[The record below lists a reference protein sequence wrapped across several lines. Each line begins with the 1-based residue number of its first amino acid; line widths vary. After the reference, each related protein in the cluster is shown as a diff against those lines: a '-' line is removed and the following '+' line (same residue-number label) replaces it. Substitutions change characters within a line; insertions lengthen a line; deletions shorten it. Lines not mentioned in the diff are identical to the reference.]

1 MPACLFPGERISP
14 VRALTMKDY
23 ENQITGL
30 KKENFNLKL
39 RIYFMEERMQQK
51 FDDSAEDIFK
61 TNIELKVEVESQKR
75 ELAEKQELLVSAWKA
90 LESLEGKESSEIFHV
105 KEEANREREQLKN
118 FYNKR
123 IRQLEEDLKAAED
136 EVEKMA
142 TIAEQEKVRNI
153 GMEKQLL
160 AFGLSS
166 TFTPAPTQDVHH
178 VLQEKDRLSGKNLGV
193 RGPEMKE
200 RHSQLRGSQCRWIFS
215 SSGKRNL
222 QVVLSYI
229 LGSELTRDGHSEFL
243 CSKCVYMLERV
254 VQCDVII
261 GQLQD
266 AHSFEVQK
274 LQVEKENLVQC
285 ISHIY
290 WRHNARPEKSKDASA
305 LSKHSSMEPMDSLAY
320 RGPVTEDHFLHGGN
334 YSDMLGEMKRCM
346 NCDSL
351 GGTDVHLAAGFPFRK
366 LATRRTSR
374 SQALKKPRSH
384 SQSMYLELIHSKSSV
399 SGIFQDRSFSLPSL
413 ILDCQEPSGSIS
425 GCFLPATI
433 PLQKN
438 RVDGAQS
445 AIQKPMCKSRRWHGQ
460 RNSPTQVSIVSELLS
475 LLQSI
480 QRHPVIVQPKSKI
493 PVLLKYSWCLAPDS
507 HYSQSKAQM
516 ARKKWAA
523 EWKSLEDLT
532 DDFDDEYMPL
542 KAESLINKQNEA
554 TALEAAAKQLTEE
567 LNSTKALIQN
577 LKKTLEDEENE
588 NKILCMKLE
597 EKENEL
603 SSEKK
608 NALKR
613 DKTIQ
618 GLTLVLKEKDKEIE
632 ELCHE
637 IEDRD
642 EALAKAREAAHKAQ
656 IQKYQASFS
665 GAEEHQSL
673 LMEKQGELEN
683 LQLEHHG
690 KVLEAQKLQRALQH
704 REKELGSLQQ
714 AKEQLEQELEDL
726 QQLKKKG
733 DKAIND
739 LQNKLKKLNGEMGER
754 ENALEQQYQAL
765 LDESK
770 RKLQAHELTIQ
781 RLSSNLSEKEHQLQ
795 EYMKLIKDQEQ
806 RKSPGG
812 SDILLAK
819 LRERLKEKEAALE
832 QAIDEKFVAI
842 EEKDSE
848 ICQLQLSL
856 REKERDL
863 ERLNKLLLH
872 NEETINSFD
881 ALIKEKDVELQHLAN
896 SLKNLQRLKNELEDN
911 LSRTLREK
919 DTIISQLQLTVDEK
933 SKDLE
938 EMARSLLSQTQSN
951 ARDLAEHLSQ
961 QLKVAEAKLAE
972 AMKDKERLVS
982 DNENAVEG
990 LIATINSKDQL
1001 LKETAEH
1008 YNRTIAERT
1017 QEIQDL
1023 KRQLTENRHLL
1034 ATAEKQSAMTAQEK
1048 CIESAELRVM
1058 LTEKDTIINKLLEN
1072 KEEREKFL
1080 EELKIMETPVP
1091 QVVELKHTIQVLQE
1105 CLEEKE
1111 AELSRKN
1118 NSDSIDKN
1126 SVTKTAVILK
1136 KELAQKTDALNKA
1149 LKAENNLKIELAEL
1163 RSLLA
1168 DVETQN
1174 VAQASSIESLTA
1186 TLKTKDEIIWVLH
1199 ERLSKL
1205 GDSKVYDFYDQ
1216 TAEPKEERPLPS
1228 LPQRERTIIGG
1239 NSQQEV
1245 LPALSALLSEHERL
1259 NQSLKAEQQLYSD
1272 LVRIVK
1278 EQDSPQCLHAL
1289 EMELTA
1295 VQLLRQQLEDGIQ
1308 SNENLRQDLERE
1320 IQNAKQREGSESQL
1334 PLVDPRE
1341 MESMRHQ
1348 LEDAQRWNASLQ
1360 ARLGAIQN
1368 RGGGVGGTNDTADT
1382 FSFVADQTSYMS
1394 ICVEDRLNDDLSHL
1408 SMAELQQMVLELRD
1422 YIKQLQA
1429 LNQEKKENSSVVEFS
1444 DMGLMGKEDSNV
1456 PRSALEKLDDEQ
1468 IQASTNERSDEAASG
1483 VNVNSITCQPQR
1495 DGSLMNQTRKHKDKR
1510 NQEDKE
1516 MELLLALLKET
1527 GVASVS
1533 QLREEI
1539 MRLQAENI
1547 SLEGLLKEDK
1557 SVESKES
1564 ADSSGES
1571 IGSKD
1576 LQRVV
1581 EKLRSEA
1588 KSNRKIIKL
1597 LKEQLKLNSSTED
1610 KSSFNPELIVNMAR
1624 EIEWLKAEQES
1635 SRRREENLKRMLE
1648 GKETETPQHDT
1659 FEPLQKSTTSKETP
1673 WNQNKIPKR
1682 ATVKSR
1688 LPIPIKHDKMAIG
1701 NRAVVSQAS
1710 DKDLHPLTE
1719 ELLHMEKKHCS
1730 EQMHTAIWNGEE
1742 LLSTAG
1748 RKTSLADTVIDRHS
1762 TDIELLKQLE
1772 LLHNEC
1778 QVKEQVI
1785 AELEEQASKSEE
1797 LEVKLKEKEHLNRQF
1812 VEALQAAESTIQY
1825 LTACNLD
1832 RDDQAHDSDVH
1843 RQCCE
1848 FRRALQEK
1856 EELNKQLV
1864 DCLHVAESAIA
1875 SLSAF
1880 TSDSA
1885 AEDILTTCTA
1895 PQELLQKLEN
1905 ALQRI
1910 SASVD
1915 ESSGYKEKAE
1925 TLDSQDSNNDLHRQI
1940 DQLQEALWEQ
1950 NRQNAELQERLY
1962 AAELMVTQQNNTS
1975 GVADEDKV
1983 KKVQKNEEL
1992 KKELIREEANKIY
2005 GCGMQNQP
2013 KTDKFRKDH
2022 ELQDQLIQQLAE
2034 CFYATESAIASLT
2047 DCCSQNYSTE
2057 RPMSTTALQ
2066 EQLQKLQ
2073 KALQENGQWHKLYLN
2088 SYHQNAKATGVND
2101 QYMDLY
2107 HNISNLL
2114 RTFTENGR
2122 VISELQKA
2130 LEEQKNKNKE
2140 YENLLKTAMTNP
2152 IMPDVPGELES
2163 LQKALREQKC
2173 ICQALQEELAV
2184 AQSVIAKRIPIQN
2197 SHVSHKATSV
2207 EQDHK
2212 EVQVD
2217 LQDLGYETS
2226 GKSEN
2231 ELDREESSSTDN
2243 DRDLQL
2249 TSESTIPSLLRQIP
2263 GNYSSME
2270 NLETNS
2276 SPSYPSSP
2284 TISSPKV
2291 SLKSL
2296 QAFEDYGL
2304 SDNPEELR
2312 QQVLELKGQLES
2324 HQRVIQYLQ
2333 TLQHQISQ
2341 SSDLLTMVSDSGTSA
2356 LEKHSPE
2363 ITKETRQKN
2372 DPKPGLFSDVGSGYL
2387 PLNRDEEEKKLMK
2400 DHITNLSSEL
2410 EKERNLNRNLAEQ
2423 LQNIQF
2429 RSRSASPARIDSL
2442 VQSQARELSQLRQ
2455 QIKESRRL
2463 GSLQRWQ
2470 LESLNKAFE
2479 ELLQASDVDY
2489 NVGEVFRK
2497 QLDKSLTM
2505 LEQLEDRLESAV
2517 ANTSATSGTG
2527 SHHLGTASAP
2537 QQHDTAVCG
2546 VQHVDPSEATGI
2558 NSDGKDKLLHTLQR
2572 RNSWL
2577 QEQLWASEQLNV
2589 TLREELDLHRSVQI
2603 EREDSLSDYA
2613 HDITDKGTQQEGTK
2627 ESSAAINPVCPL
2639 FYKIS
2644 VYLIP
2649 LLLPIELLAEH
2660 LQEIRSLRQRLEDT
2674 IHTNNQLREQLERKL
2689 AELEKDP
2696 AATNIF
2702 IHGNKEQGQLASEV
2716 RLLWG
2721 QNQALKDQLNLAS
2734 REYLRNEFETLK
2746 KENSLL
2752 QSQFSSTVEENKELQ
2767 QTIHYSQDEIN
2778 RLRGEINVQRQQLA
2792 DSQQLLQ
2799 SLRVEL
2805 QVYEQM
2811 KTTSDKQNDPSQ
2823 GTPAPASGTLDL
2835 SELLSEIR
2843 HLRLQLER
2851 SIHTNNA
2858 LRQKLEEQLLRGSD
2872 KAEGPPST
2880 ININYLLSAE
2890 SRFSA
2895 HGHGAGSR
2903 PLHQCPLLFQM
2914 KVRKTM
2920 HMMAMTRSIFPKYLH
2935 LTGIYP
2941 VSIMILPN
2949 DITVVVS
2956 EMREHVRREL
2966 DSQSQYSG
2974 SSADSV
2980 SPKPSRLVP
2989 GHRLWANKSGR
3000 HVLGL
3005 IEDHNALRKQI
3016 SEGRK
3021 LTSGMDRQLQE
3032 CFHALSQH
3040 DPESR
3045 VLDEQ
3050 LLKDFSTNVNTM
3062 QQVLDEAARLLKLV
3076 WRVSLPTHISADI
3089 SQSHKEE
3096 LLKNEIARLK
3106 CKLSQQEK
3114 MLLGAVKRLRTT
3126 NQLKEGMEKV
3136 IIDQLTLTHDVLKRA
3151 RGNLEDLAT
3160 VRCEVLQGGQ
3170 RLAQDLEQAALYRQQ
3185 CLLLSLI
3192 TLPDSNH
3199 STCRLFGGGLWS
3211 TLSSGEGSLGLSSKQ
3226 LRMDGNT
3233 GSLRITN
3240 NQCSPFSSTRHS
3252 SFARRVRKAS
3262 RMAAASFPKQAYTD
3276 MGATCRQEVQSAY
3289 HKACSSGDTTSDAG
3303 FSRITLLVT
3312 EKASFTVCIRTCPGP
3327 SETPLCGDHMEETHL
3342 IDCAM
3347 LVSGVE
3353 AKGKN
3358 PQHVYTGCD
3367 GQQAVRHGP
3376 ISADDLVHQ
3385 VKDGLDSLTV
3395 QNNI

>member
-1 MPACLFPGERISP
+1 MRDRCRIC
-14 VRALTMKDY
+14 R
-23 ENQITGL
+23 
-30 KKENFNLKL
+30 
-39 RIYFMEERMQQK
+39 
-51 FDDSAEDIFK
+51 
-61 TNIELKVEVESQKR
+61 
-75 ELAEKQELLVSAWKA
+75 
-90 LESLEGKESSEIFHV
+90 
-105 KEEANREREQLKN
+105 
-118 FYNKR
+118 
-123 IRQLEEDLKAAED
+123 
-136 EVEKMA
+136 
-142 TIAEQEKVRNI
+142 
-153 GMEKQLL
+153 
-160 AFGLSS
+160 
-166 TFTPAPTQDVHH
+166 
-178 VLQEKDRLSGKNLGV
+178 
-193 RGPEMKE
+193 
-200 RHSQLRGSQCRWIFS
+200 SQLRGSQCRWIFS

-656 IQKYQASFS
+656 IQKYQ

-832 QAIDEKFVAI
+832 QAIDEKFAAI

-1278 EQDSPQCLHAL
+1278 EQDSLSPQCLHAL

-1368 RGGGVGGTNDTADT
+1368 RGGGVGGTNDTDT

-1456 PRSALEKLDDEQ
+1456 PRSALEKHLEMTQKEPVHINKALHCLVDKEHLPAPRVQLDDEQ

-2505 LEQLEDRLESAV
+2505 LEQLEDRLESGDKHLSNEDNSVLDLAESVLKEKSQLVPDLRRQLQNQSLSSNYSSASDLSDKIFQCDRFSPSCKPTLGQKKHPSHITQAV

-2627 ESSAAINPVCPL
+2627 ESSAAINP
-2639 FYKIS
+2639 
-2644 VYLIP
+2644 
-2649 LLLPIELLAEH
+2649 ELLAEH

-2734 REYLRNEFETLK
+2734 RDKQKENEKLKQSLARKTAKLEYLRNEFETLK

-2895 HGHGAGSR
+2895 HGHGADESTKDHAHDGND
-2903 PLHQCPLLFQM
+2903 PF
-2914 KVRKTM
+2914 
-2920 HMMAMTRSIFPKYLH
+2920 H
-2935 LTGIYP
+2935 LSQ
-2941 VSIMILPN
+2941 VSSPDRHLSS
-2949 DITVVVS
+2949 VHH

-3151 RGNLEDLAT
+3151 RGNLEAKYFT
-3160 VRCEVLQGGQ
+3160 
-3170 RLAQDLEQAALYRQQ
+3170 
-3185 CLLLSLI
+3185 
-3192 TLPDSNH
+3192 P
-3199 STCRLFGGGLWS
+3199 FGL
-3211 TLSSGEGSLGLSSKQ
+3211 
-3226 LRMDGNT
+3226 
-3233 GSLRITN
+3233 
-3240 NQCSPFSSTRHS
+3240 
-3252 SFARRVRKAS
+3252 
-3262 RMAAASFPKQAYTD
+3262 
-3276 MGATCRQEVQSAY
+3276 
-3289 HKACSSGDTTSDAG
+3289 
-3303 FSRITLLVT
+3303 
-3312 EKASFTVCIRTCPGP
+3312 
-3327 SETPLCGDHMEETHL
+3327 
-3342 IDCAM
+3342 
-3347 LVSGVE
+3347 
-3353 AKGKN
+3353 
-3358 PQHVYTGCD
+3358 
-3367 GQQAVRHGP
+3367 
-3376 ISADDLVHQ
+3376 
-3385 VKDGLDSLTV
+3385 
-3395 QNNI
+3395 